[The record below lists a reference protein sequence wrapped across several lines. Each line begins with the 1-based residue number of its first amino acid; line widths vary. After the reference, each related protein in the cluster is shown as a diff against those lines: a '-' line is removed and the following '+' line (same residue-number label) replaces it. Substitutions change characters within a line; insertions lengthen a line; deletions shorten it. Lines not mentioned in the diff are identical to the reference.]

1 MRVYVCMCVLCVCVY
16 VCMYARTPIAIFFM
30 YANLTAYDAGPMRP
44 SPCCATN
51 LVGVV
56 HMRSASP
63 KAWGCENK
71 DTLTHHILRS
81 NHIIYSNF
89 PSEPFKEFG
98 KVFAIS
104 FSPDLP
110 VESFLV
116 FVKKSCVVRGH
127 LDAEVLGRA
136 VPGSYARTQHSTWRR
151 FAHAQRQ
158 PQHKGII
165 EYGN

>member
-1 MRVYVCMCVLCVCVY
+1 MCVYVCMCVLCVCVY

-81 NHIIYSNF
+81 NHIVYSNF

-98 KVFAIS
+98 QVYAITLTNVYQWNHS
-104 FSPDLP
+104 W
-110 VESFLV
+110 FL
-116 FVKKSCVVRGH
+116 
-127 LDAEVLGRA
+127 
-136 VPGSYARTQHSTWRR
+136 STNL
-151 FAHAQRQ
+151 ATLCIECTAPAPAQGDNR
-158 PQHKGII
+158 IR
-165 EYGN
+165 